1 MTSRQTASSTAQKT
15 PREQSQQWRI
25 AAALA
30 FAGAL
35 SPLPI
40 PITGL
45 HKFYLGQP
53 IWGGVYLLLGWT
65 QIPRIACAVEAVW
78 LLSKSRRGKLPE
90 ATGAAVSDA
99 GVTASQQTQAI
110 AAALRELEQLRQEGL
125 LSEQEFEQK
134 RRNLLAK
141 LN

>member
-1 MTSRQTASSTAQKT
+1 MTSRQTASSPAPKT

-78 LLSKSRRGKLPE
+78 LLSKSRRGELPAAG
-90 ATGAAVSDA
+90 ATVSDA
-99 GVTASQQTQAI
+99 GVAASQQTQAI
-110 AAALRELEQLRQEGL
+110 AAAHRELEQLRQEGL